1 MCSHTGEMAVL
12 QTLARRA
19 LAEFMMLARASATSR
34 ALLRTSFIEFV
45 PLCSQSAA
53 YGGWTEGGP
62 RRRLMRGA
70 MCRRASQQSRVRRHL
85 YSAHQKAGTERVCIE
100 LTHGIDPPKG
110 VAVGDTV
117 ALLRSNGY
125 TPRRVSHRR
134 GRVGEGAHV
143 KSWLKLAK
151 SMFGLRRSAMV
162 GEVGDVGRRER
173 QGTGRG
179 RRSVCWRRVRERG
192 TRSR

>member
-1 MCSHTGEMAVL
+1 MAVL

-125 TPRRVSHRR
+125 TPRKVSRRR
-134 GRVGEGAHV
+134 GKVEGVAHV

-151 SMFGLRRSAMV
+151 SMFGLRRSAMIEEA
-162 GEVGDVGRRER
+162 GEIGY
-173 QGTGRG
+173 RG
-179 RRSVCWRRVRERG
+179 RLRTRRRRRCPR
-192 TRSR
+192 TLRP